1 MVRLKKFQIL
11 SDENEDTQKAYG
23 EFLVRPTGYL
33 SLCLN
38 FEKVKLMSIELSI
51 LNATTTVML
60 LYVIPVFNSSRK

>member
-1 MVRLKKFQIL
+1 MVGLKKFQIR
-11 SDENEDTQKAYG
+11 SDENEDTQKADE
-23 EFLVRPTGYL
+23 EFLVRPTGYF